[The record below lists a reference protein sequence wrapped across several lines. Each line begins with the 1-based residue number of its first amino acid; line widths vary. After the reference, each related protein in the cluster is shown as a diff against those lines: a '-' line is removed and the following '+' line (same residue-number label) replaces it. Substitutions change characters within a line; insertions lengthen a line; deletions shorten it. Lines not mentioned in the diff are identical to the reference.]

1 MGGRIFER
9 KRRQMPCT
17 LTLDGRNHGGL
28 ILDVSPGGLYIQ
40 SSAKIKPGDQIELQ
54 TTIPGVEGRL
64 RLEVEV
70 VRKVVVPA
78 QLLKVAHGGVGVRI
92 INAPEAYYQFMD
104 NLGVTAD
111 AGTSKLEQL
120 ENRRAESVEVSRQEE
135 ARPEPE
141 AKPEPKPEAKPKP
154 KPEAKPKPKPAGK
167 PKPKPAGK
175 PKPKPAGK
183 PEAEEA
189 PPDPQLQFRVRIKQ
203 SQGPRSRTVS
213 VEADSEDDARNQ
225 ALHAAG
231 AGWIV
236 LGVDRA
242 DAG

>member
-1 MGGRIFER
+1 MAGRIFER

-40 SSAKIKPGDQIELQ
+40 SSAKIKPGDQLEIQ
-54 TTIPGVEGRL
+54 MTIPGVEGRHQL
-64 RLEVEV
+64 QVEV

-78 QLLKVAHGGVGVRI
+78 MLLKVARGGVGVRI

-104 NLGVTAD
+104 DLGVTAD
-111 AGTSKLEQL
+111 AGTSKIEQL
-120 ENRRAESVEVSRQEE
+120 ENRRAKSAAAPPVAE
-135 ARPEPE
+135 AETETETETETEPE
-141 AKPEPKPEAKPKP
+141 A
-154 KPEAKPKPKPAGK
+154 
-167 PKPKPAGK
+167 
-175 PKPKPAGK
+175 
-183 PEAEEA
+183 EAEPPA
-189 PPDPQLQFRVRIKQ
+189 PQPQFRVRIKQ

-213 VEADSEDDARNQ
+213 VEADSEDDARSQ

-236 LGVDRA
+236 LGAESVGA
-242 DAG
+242 D

>member
-1 MGGRIFER
+1 MAGRIFER

-40 SSAKIKPGDQIELQ
+40 SSAKIKPGDQLEIQ
-54 TTIPGVEGRL
+54 MTIPGVEGRHQL
-64 RLEVEV
+64 QVEV

-78 QLLKVAHGGVGVRI
+78 MLLKVARGGVGVRI

-104 NLGVTAD
+104 DLGVTAD
-111 AGTSKLEQL
+111 AGTSKIEQL
-120 ENRRAESVEVSRQEE
+120 ENRRAKSAAASPVAE
-135 ARPEPE
+135 AEPEREPEPEPE
-141 AKPEPKPEAKPKP
+141 A
-154 KPEAKPKPKPAGK
+154 
-167 PKPKPAGK
+167 
-175 PKPKPAGK
+175 
-183 PEAEEA
+183 EAEPPA
-189 PPDPQLQFRVRIKQ
+189 PQPQFRVRIKQ

-213 VEADSEDDARNQ
+213 VEADSEDDARRQ

-236 LGVDRA
+236 LGVERVGA
-242 DAG
+242 D

>member
-1 MGGRIFER
+1 MAGRIFER

-40 SSAKIKPGDQIELQ
+40 SSAKIKPGDQIEIQL
-54 TTIPGVEGRL
+54 TIPGIDGRH
-64 RLEVEV
+64 RLQVEV

-78 QLLKVAHGGVGVRI
+78 RLLKIARGGVGVRI

-104 NLGVTAD
+104 GLGVTAD

-120 ENRRAESVEVSRQEE
+120 ENRRAQAAGASS
-135 ARPEPE
+135 A
-141 AKPEPKPEAKPKP
+141 ADAKPKAER
-154 KPEAKPKPKPAGK
+154 EAKIKAES
-167 PKPKPAGK
+167 
-175 PKPKPAGK
+175 
-183 PEAEEA
+183 EAKDES
-189 PPDPQLQFRVRIKQ
+189 PSLQPQFRVRIKQ

-213 VEADSEDDARNQ
+213 VEADSEDDARSQ

-242 DAG
+242 DAD

>member
-1 MGGRIFER
+1 MAGRIFER

-40 SSAKIKPGDQIELQ
+40 SSAKIKPGDQIEIQ
-54 TTIPGVEGRL
+54 MTIPGVEGRHQL
-64 RLEVEV
+64 QVEV

-78 QLLKVAHGGVGVRI
+78 RLLKVARGGVGVRI

-104 NLGVTAD
+104 DLGVTAD
-111 AGTSKLEQL
+111 SGTSKIERL
-120 ENRRAESVEVSRQEE
+120 ENRRARSTSASPVAGAEPGPKAEPKVEPKAEPEPGAESEPK
-135 ARPEPE
+135 ADPEPE
-141 AKPEPKPEAKPKP
+141 AEP
-154 KPEAKPKPKPAGK
+154 PA
-167 PKPKPAGK
+167 
-175 PKPKPAGK
+175 
-183 PEAEEA
+183 
-189 PPDPQLQFRVRIKQ
+189 PQPQFRVRIKQ

-213 VEADSEDDARNQ
+213 VGADSEDDARRQ

-236 LGVDRA
+236 LGVERA

>member
-1 MGGRIFER
+1 MAGRIFER

-40 SSAKIKPGDQIELQ
+40 SSAKMKPGDQIEMQ
-54 TTIPGVEGRL
+54 MTIPGIEGRHQL
-64 RLEVEV
+64 QVEV

-78 QLLKVAHGGVGVRI
+78 RLLKVARGGVGVRI

-104 NLGVTAD
+104 DLGVTAD
-111 AGTSKLEQL
+111 SGTSKIQQL
-120 ENRRAESVEVSRQEE
+120 ENRRAKSAAASLVAE
-135 ARPEPE
+135 AD
-141 AKPEPKPEAKPKP
+141 PEPKAEPESEAKA
-154 KPEAKPKPKPAGK
+154 ERPA
-167 PKPKPAGK
+167 
-175 PKPKPAGK
+175 
-183 PEAEEA
+183 
-189 PPDPQLQFRVRIKQ
+189 PQPQFRVRIKQ

-213 VEADSEDDARNQ
+213 VEADSEDDARSQ

-236 LGVDRA
+236 LGVERA
-242 DAG
+242 NAE

>member
-1 MGGRIFER
+1 MAGRIFER

-40 SSAKIKPGDQIELQ
+40 SSAKIKPGDQIEIQ
-54 TTIPGVEGRL
+54 MTIPGIEGRH
-64 RLEVEV
+64 RLQVEV

-78 QLLKVAHGGVGVRI
+78 RLLKVARGGVGVRI

-104 NLGVTAD
+104 DLGVTAD
-111 AGTSKLEQL
+111 AGTSKIEQL
-120 ENRRAESVEVSRQEE
+120 ENRRARVCGGAPGRRGQTRTESRT
-135 ARPEPE
+135 RTGRTEP
-141 AKPEPKPEAKPKP
+141 PKP
-154 KPEAKPKPKPAGK
+154 KPPA
-167 PKPKPAGK
+167 
-175 PKPKPAGK
+175 
-183 PEAEEA
+183 
-189 PPDPQLQFRVRIKQ
+189 PQPQFRVRIKQ

-213 VEADSEDDARNQ
+213 VEADSEDDARRQ

-236 LGVDRA
+236 LGVERA
-242 DAG
+242 GAD